1 LNKKLIDLSQM
12 IFYFCDVLCDTSTL
26 SDVIIMMKIIHTH
39 YDNLKVAQDAPP
51 EVIRAAYK
59 ILCKKFHPDHHQND
73 SKTTKTFQ
81 LISVAYHVLS
91 DPIAR
96 REHDAWIAKE
106 EQRLAKETA
115 QLKPTQQKQTQ
126 QKQTQPIP
134 TRSHQVRR
142 TTDRRKNR
150 AVYLRESRFTEFG
163 RWMPNSRDLVFWVSF
178 VCIGFLLLSFF
189 RPR

>member
-1 LNKKLIDLSQM
+1 
-12 IFYFCDVLCDTSTL
+12 
-26 SDVIIMMKIIHTH
+26 MMKIIHTH

-73 SKTTKTFQ
+73 STTTKTFQ

-96 REHDAWIAKE
+96 HEHDVWIAKE
-106 EQRLAKETA
+106 EQRLTKETA
-115 QLKPTQQKQTQ
+115 QVKQNQHIT
-126 QKQTQPIP
+126 
-134 TRSHQVRR
+134 TRSHQIRR
-142 TTDRRKNR
+142 ATDRRKTR
-150 AVYLRESRFTEFG
+150 VVYLRESRFTELG
-163 RWMPNSRDLVFWVSF
+163 RWLPNSRDLIFWVSF

>member
-1 LNKKLIDLSQM
+1 
-12 IFYFCDVLCDTSTL
+12 
-26 SDVIIMMKIIHTH
+26 MMKIIHTH
-39 YDNLKVAQDAPP
+39 YDNLKVARDAPP

-73 SKTTKTFQ
+73 STTTKTFQ

-96 REHDAWIAKE
+96 HEHDAWIAKE
-106 EQRLAKETA
+106 EQRLTKEAA
-115 QLKPTQQKQTQ
+115 QVKQTQ
-126 QKQTQPIP
+126 HIP

-142 TTDRRKNR
+142 STDRRKTR
-150 AVYLRESRFTEFG
+150 PVYLRESRFTELG
-163 RWMPNSRDLVFWVSF
+163 RWLPNSRDLIFWVSF